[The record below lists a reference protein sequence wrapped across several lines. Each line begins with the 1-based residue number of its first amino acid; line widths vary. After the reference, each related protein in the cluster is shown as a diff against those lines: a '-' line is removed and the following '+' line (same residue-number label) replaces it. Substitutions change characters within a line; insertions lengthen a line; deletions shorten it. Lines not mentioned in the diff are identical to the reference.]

1 MKLPAETQLNTLTRL
16 IAATIGMLT
25 FTATAQAASIQQY
38 GGAGKQL
45 SPSIIFLGEPL
56 NCKVDICPKEEAEA
70 MDEAPKGEALV
81 DAAGMPTKMPT
92 LLRGG
97 QSSDPE
103 LTFTKEAETVVAPT
117 GENGQPQESTPQ
129 AATNETP
136 TDVTPQATPAS
147 SPNGNSDGP
156 PVAPAGIK
164 VE

>member
-1 MKLPAETQLNTLTRL
+1 MKLRAETQLNTLTRL

-25 FTATAQAASIQQY
+25 FTAMANAASIQQY

-56 NCKVDICPKEEAEA
+56 NCAVDVCPKEEAEA
-70 MDEAPKGEALV
+70 ETAAPKSEALV

-103 LTFTKEAETVVAPT
+103 LTFTKETATVVAPA
-117 GENGQPQESTPQ
+117 GQNGQSQEPTPQ
-129 AATNETP
+129 AATDQSVE
-136 TDVTPQATPAS
+136 PQAIPAS
-147 SPNGNSDGP
+147 SSDAASDGP
-156 PVAPAGIK
+156 PIAPAGIK

>member
-1 MKLPAETQLNTLTRL
+1 MKLRAETQLNTLTRL

-25 FTATAQAASIQQY
+25 FTAMANATSIQQY

-56 NCKVDICPKEEAEA
+56 NCAVDVCPKEEAEA
-70 MDEAPKGEALV
+70 ETAAPKSEALV

-103 LTFTKEAETVVAPT
+103 LTFTKETETVIAPT
-117 GENGQPQESTPQ
+117 GQTETAQGSTPQ
-129 AATNETP
+129 ETSRQSAQ
-136 TDVTPQATPAS
+136 PQAVSS
-147 SPNGNSDGP
+147 SPSSGSPDGP